1 MKARPKQM
9 SMLRLVVICALLAAG
24 AAFQPCTL
32 RAGRALPVLPERR
45 AAPRLAPAIGARS
58 LLLMQTNVARE
69 SGSTTFSPAALAA
82 DLYQCPQC
90 SGAIT
95 LDDSSCGACGAPVER
110 REAFVDLTPES
121 TAKKASNNNDFLA
134 QATRNP
140 FLTVAL
146 SQLGAQLSGQVSRR
160 SVPAVLRQEP

>member
-1 MKARPKQM
+1 MVGKTSKDN
-9 SMLRLVVICALLAAG
+9 MLRLVVFGALLAAG
-24 AAFQPCTL
+24 AAFQPCML
-32 RAGRALPVLPERR
+32 RMGRALPARL
-45 AAPRLAPAIGARS
+45 AAPRLAPATGVRS
-58 LLLMQTNVARE
+58 LLRMQTEVAME
-69 SGSTTFSPAALAA
+69 SGSTTSSPAALAA

-90 SGAIT
+90 GGAIT
-95 LDDSSCGACGAPVER
+95 LDDASCGACGAPVER

-146 SQLGAQLSGQVSRR
+146 SQLGAQLSGQVSCSFRAR
-160 SVPAVLRQEP
+160 CAATRALD